1 MGKHRSEV
9 DAVPASARLQ
19 EVKQDVARLEDAR
32 VVGEQAEYDS
42 HKKSFQVVAL
52 VARVVER
59 VVEPPDQLGGLDVR
73 RVLIAELPAL
83 DAEDETERLDMRGQV
98 REGEDDDLP
107 LVQIVKLEGLEVAHQ
122 DVARAVALG

>member
-1 MGKHRSEV
+1 M
-9 DAVPASARLQ
+9 
-19 EVKQDVARLEDAR
+19 
-32 VVGEQAEYDS
+32 
-42 HKKSFQVVAL
+42 AL
-52 VARVVER
+52 VAGVVER

-98 REGEDDDLP
+98 REGEDDNLP

-122 DVARAVALG
+122 DVSRAVALGQRVEILSGLSIGLAEIASGALLLDDEDTRPE